1 MNTEIRPT
9 AAPRE
14 SATEDKRIPVT
25 LLTGFLGAGKTT
37 LLNHL
42 VHLPEMAGAAVLI
55 NEFGE
60 IGIDHHLVDKVD
72 ETLMI
77 LDSGCLCCSV
87 QGDLVKALKNLA
99 DRSSKRE
106 IPPITRV
113 LIETTGLADP
123 VPVIYTLMQ
132 EWFVSARYRCD
143 GVITAVDATHATQQ
157 IESHQEAVRQVAM
170 ADRLL
175 ITKCD
180 LANANTRE
188 ALNEKL
194 DTLNPG
200 AKRIDVQHG
209 RIDPDVLFGCGIY
222 TSVGKVPDVAAWL
235 GEEQIRNQQFRS
247 AEMDAPLT
255 WRGKSARGKPRH
267 GQSAGKHDGSV
278 SSFIVEFDSPTP
290 WYQFAVAMG
299 NVLTAYGTRLLRVKG
314 LMDIVGDPLPRVI
327 HCVQGVAYPPINL
340 GKWPVQSPFV
350 DHRGRLVFIVRD
362 LLREEAEDIQTRL
375 SNISRQHSLPNKDTP
390 CPLPTMCWLSHNIP
404 SQQSSAIQTEGWNI
418 QIKGFGSR
426 KIIA

>member
-1 MNTEIRPT
+1 MTSETSAYASIPT
-9 AAPRE
+9 A
-14 SATEDKRIPVT
+14 TDDKRIPVT

-87 QGDLVKALKNLA
+87 QGDLVKALKTLA

-106 IPPITRV
+106 IPPVTRV

-132 EWFVSARYRCD
+132 EWFISARYRCD
-143 GVITAVDATHATQQ
+143 GVITAVDATHATMQL
-157 IESHQEAVRQVAM
+157 EFHQEAVRQVVM

-180 LANANTRE
+180 LADIDTRLE
-188 ALNEKL
+188 LNKKL
-194 DTLNPG
+194 DTLNPS
-200 AKRIDVQHG
+200 AKRIIIDHG
-209 RIDPDVLFGCGIY
+209 RIRPDALFGCGIY
-222 TSVGKVPDVAAWL
+222 TSTGKTPDVAAWL
-235 GEEQIRNQQFRS
+235 GEEQIRDEQTRK
-247 AEMDAPLT
+247 A
-255 WRGKSARGKPRH
+255 GKSAPPSWRGRPQRAQSH
-267 GQSAGKHDGSV
+267 GQKVARHDDSV
-278 SSFIVEFDSPTP
+278 KSFIVEFDTPTP
-290 WYQFAVAMG
+290 WYEFAVGMG
-299 NVLTAYGTRLLRVKG
+299 KILTTYGSRLLRVKG

-327 HCVQGVAYPPINL
+327 HCVQDVAYPPINL
-340 GKWPVQSPFV
+340 AKWPAQSAFT
-350 DHRGRLVFIVRD
+350 DHRGRLVFIARD
-362 LLREEAEDIQTRL
+362 LAPEEIEDIRRGLANL
-375 SNISRQHSLPNKDTP
+375 SNKDAVEIKNSP
-390 CPLPTMCWLSHNIP
+390 CPVPTICWLSHNIP
-404 SQQSSAIQTEGWNI
+404 SSKSPDIEVEGWNI
-418 QIKGFGSR
+418 QIKGLGKR
-426 KIIA
+426 KTYA

>member
-1 MNTEIRPT
+1 MNT
-9 AAPRE
+9 APHPD
-14 SATEDKRIPVT
+14 SLKPPVTDQRIPVT

-60 IGIDHHLVDKVD
+60 VGIDHHLVDKVD

-87 QGDLVKALKNLA
+87 QGDLLKALRNLA

-106 IPPITRV
+106 IPPVSRV

-132 EWFVSARYRCD
+132 EWFVAARYRCD
-143 GVITAVDATHATQQ
+143 GVITAVDATHAGQQ
-157 IESHQEAVRQVAM
+157 LDGHPEAVRQVAM

-180 LANANTRE
+180 LAETSTRE
-188 ALNEKL
+188 ALGSKL

-200 AKRIDVQHG
+200 APRIEVQHG
-209 RIDPDVLFGCGIY
+209 RINPDALFGCGIY
-222 TSVGKVPDVAAWL
+222 TAAGKLPDVAAWL
-235 GEEQIRNQQFRS
+235 GEEQVRS
-247 AEMDAPLT
+247 RQSRAADPDARLA
-255 WRGKSARGKPRH
+255 WRH
-267 GQSAGKHDGSV
+267 GRSRTAHPGGQRAARHDGSV
-278 SSFIVEFDSPTP
+278 SSFVVKFETPTP
-290 WYQFAVAMG
+290 WHGFAVAMG
-299 NVLTAYGTRLLRVKG
+299 HILERYGPRLLRVKG
-314 LMDIVGDPLPRVI
+314 LMNIAGDPRPRVI
-327 HCVQGVAYPPINL
+327 HCVQDVAYPPLNL
-340 GKWPVQSPFV
+340 AQWPAQSPFA

-362 LLREEAEDIQTRL
+362 LLGEEVAAIQSALSKASSATAVQSRL
-375 SNISRQHSLPNKDTP
+375 AG
-390 CPLPTMCWLSHNIP
+390 CPVPTLCWLSHDMPASGAGNAA
-404 SQQSSAIQTEGWNI
+404 SSVQSEGWNI
-418 QIKGFGSR
+418 QVKGLR
-426 KIIA
+426 KR